1 MRGREGVRVRGRRLN
16 QNTRALSR
24 AHTHSP
30 PAAHTLQKRA
40 RAQVSHIGKQ
50 MCNVAVALTHRARC
64 RDREG
69 RGVWWWSVGGVGG
82 ARSAFAPDS
91 PHPVSP
97 PPPRLQPP
105 PLTVPRGRLRQSG
118 PGSRPAPGPGAGVRQ
133 NSGARPGPPK
143 PPVSARGP
151 EDGPMFSTR
160 RSSRT
165 EHRCHGTHRCLR
177 ARSRRGREDGPPPRA
192 KPPARPA
199 EAARRT
205 MKR

>member
-1 MRGREGVRVRGRRLN
+1 MRGRRLN

-69 RGVWWWSVGGVGG
+69 RGGLVVVGWWCWGGS

-91 PHPVSP
+91 PHPVP
-97 PPPRLQPP
+97 PPPRLTPATAPSDRPP
-105 PLTVPRGRLRQSG
+105 
-118 PGSRPAPGPGAGVRQ
+118 RPATAIGARLPAGTRPGTWDVRQ
-133 NSGARPGPPK
+133 NSGAPPWPPK
-143 PPVSARGP
+143 PPASARGP